1 MQLARDLCN
10 PATWDQQG
18 VDGALLRHLRSA
30 IRNGGINALSTFPRP
45 ALFHQPNGRNA
56 MDQDQ
61 SIDNSL
67 FLDEETT
74 ERFSMLV
81 NDEGVM
87 RAGFVAH
94 EANNLNEA

>member
-1 MQLARDLCN
+1 MEREN
-10 PATWDQQG
+10 T
-18 VDGALLRHLRSA
+18 VDTSV
-30 IRNGGINALSTFPRP
+30 
-45 ALFHQPNGRNA
+45 
-56 MDQDQ
+56 
-61 SIDNSL
+61 

-94 EANNLNEA
+94 QANNLNEA

>member
-1 MQLARDLCN
+1 
-10 PATWDQQG
+10 
-18 VDGALLRHLRSA
+18 
-30 IRNGGINALSTFPRP
+30 
-45 ALFHQPNGRNA
+45 

>member
-1 MQLARDLCN
+1 MEQEN
-10 PATWDQQG
+10 SVET
-18 VDGALLRHLRSA
+18 
-30 IRNGGINALSTFPRP
+30 
-45 ALFHQPNGRNA
+45 
-56 MDQDQ
+56 
-61 SIDNSL
+61 SL

-94 EANNLNEA
+94 QANNLNEA